1 MPRCFLSTL
10 AFARRLSKQRARARE
25 PSIPPAHKATLL
37 LSSNSSS
44 QVFLPGGRRLRAT
57 HTAKAI
63 DRGPSIACP
72 ACSEQAS
79 SLTHTHSR
87 GSMALRQG
95 ASALARSVL
104 QGKSL
109 PLRGGGGGPVK
120 MAPAPDKPVRLFVC
134 ACVSRCVCWWL
145 PLTRRCTHPSCCSGG
160 ALVQCWCSAREPP
173 PTRSRPLHAP
183 TPPSTNENKKNQK
196 AAALGRAVVG
206 RRLCALAARA
216 RRHAHAAALHAG
228 AR

>member
-1 MPRCFLSTL
+1 MNAALLPLDACLRSTPVKAASPCP
-10 AFARRLSKQRARARE
+10 AFHPHTRRPCCSQVTAL
-25 PSIPPAHKATLL
+25 HK
-37 LSSNSSS
+37 
-44 QVFLPGGRRLRAT
+44 VFLPGGRRLRAT

-145 PLTRRCTHPSCCSGG
+145 PLTRRCTHPSCCSGS